1 VGCRLFECRGY
12 AAGDSSAP
20 NDFAQQIPRCSG
32 TPGGDDDPRRSH
44 VVTTHGAVGP
54 GTASL
59 PGAGPTAAMFLL
71 ARRRVMDLDITDA
84 TELADQRTDET
95 YVVGLS
101 RTPIP
106 DSVDRTVAI
115 LRQPL
120 RQEAAR

>member
-1 VGCRLFECRGY
+1 
-12 AAGDSSAP
+12 
-20 NDFAQQIPRCSG
+20 
-32 TPGGDDDPRRSH
+32 
-44 VVTTHGAVGP
+44 
-54 GTASL
+54 
-59 PGAGPTAAMFLL
+59 MFLL

-120 RQEAAR
+120 RREAAR

>member
-1 VGCRLFECRGY
+1 M
-12 AAGDSSAP
+12 
-20 NDFAQQIPRCSG
+20 
-32 TPGGDDDPRRSH
+32 
-44 VVTTHGAVGP
+44 GP

-71 ARRRVMDLDITDA
+71 ARLRVMDLAITDA
-84 TELADQRTDET
+84 TEHWPFLTPPCELSGDVLADQRTDEF
-95 YVVGLS
+95 YVVRLS

-120 RQEAAR
+120 RREAAR